1 MQLSETNPKIPALFL
16 LTLSANVSVRFLFLK
31 HRDNLFYIGKL
42 FYGAFF
48 SDKSTLSSNDY
59 DITLM
64 TLLLKH
70 LANISISDVLPFNED
85 YRKGAAVSR
94 IKYYRNQIFHSNTGI
109 LTEEEF
115 HTIWDLL
122 VYKVFQLKK
131 KCAQNID
138 IKIKT
143 SVISLIK
150 ILRIHVLLDFAVL
163 SQ

>member
-1 MQLSETNPKIPALFL
+1 MQLSETNPKTLFL
-16 LTLSANVSVRFLFLK
+16 LTLSANVSVRYLFLK
-31 HRDNLFYIGKL
+31 HRDNLFYISKL
-42 FYGAFF
+42 FYGVF
-48 SDKSTLSSNDY
+48 SDKSTPSSNDY

-70 LANISISDVLPFNED
+70 LANISISDVLPFSED

-131 KCAQNID
+131 NVH
-138 IKIKT
+138 KIQ
-143 SVISLIK
+143 ISK
-150 ILRIHVLLDFAVL
+150 
-163 SQ
+163 